1 MSALTCKQL
10 AMLITEYEEG
20 ALPESE
26 RARFDAHL
34 ASCGN
39 CAEYLNQMRTTLRLV
54 GRLREDDIDQPARDA
69 LLAAFHDWHARSAS

>member
-20 ALPESE
+20 ALAESE

-34 ASCGN
+34 AGCEG
-39 CAEYLNQMRTTLRLV
+39 CAEYLNQMRATIRLV
-54 GRLREDDIDQPARDA
+54 GRLREDDIDQPVREA
-69 LLAAFHDWHARSAS
+69 LLAAFHDWHARTAS